1 MESAFVFDI
10 PTKLHFGSGTLDRLH
25 QLGLPGKMAL
35 IVITSG
41 KSTRRNGYLDRVE
54 AQLDMAGIGHVVYD
68 KVTANPQLDNV
79 NEGAAMAREYGCD
92 LIVGLGGGSAMD
104 CAKAIAL
111 AAVNEGD
118 FWDYA
123 GGKTGKGKP
132 FAEKPLPVVAI
143 TTTAGT
149 GSEIDPWFVIT
160 KTETHEKAG
169 MGYPPYSY
177 PAFAIVDPDLMMTVP
192 AKLTAYQGFDALFHA
207 TESVI
212 NRFENSFAEMFALQA
227 VSYVGKYLP
236 KAVEDG
242 SDKDARTYMAM
253 ANTLAGFYM
262 NCTSEHSLEH
272 ELSAFHPEL
281 PHGAGLIMIAR
292 AYYQVM
298 ADSHACDAQMVKL
311 AKALGKEDAASARD
325 FVVALDSLMQ
335 ACGVDALKM
344 SDYGITPEEFPKMV
358 ASARAMGGLFA
369 ADPVMLTDEQLLKI
383 YQESY
388 R

>member
-1 MESAFVFDI
+1 MENSFIFDI
-10 PTKLHFGSGTLDRLH
+10 PTKLRFGSGALNSLH
-25 QLGLPGKMAL
+25 KMGLSGKTAL
-35 IVITSG
+35 IVITNG
-41 KSTRRNGYLDRVE
+41 KSTQRNGYLARVE
-54 AQLDMAGIGHVVYD
+54 EQLDKIGIRYIVYD
-68 KVTANPQLDNV
+68 RVTANPRLENV
-79 NEGAAMAREYGCD
+79 NEGAALARENGCD

-123 GGKTGKGKP
+123 AGKTGKRKP
-132 FAEKPLPVVAI
+132 FTQKPLPMVAI

-160 KTETHEKAG
+160 KTETNEKSG

-177 PAFAIVDPDLMMTVP
+177 PTFAIVDPDLMMTVP

-212 NRFENSFAEMFALQA
+212 NRFENTFAEMFALQA

-236 KAVEDG
+236 GAVADG
-242 SDKDARTYMAM
+242 GDKEARTYMAM

-292 AYYQVM
+292 AYYGIM
-298 ADSHACDAQMVKL
+298 ADSHACDRQMVKL
-311 AKALGKEDAASARD
+311 AKALGKENARSARD
-325 FVVALDSLMQ
+325 FVDALDLLMK
-335 ACGVDALKM
+335 ACGVDELKM
-344 SDYGITPEEFPKMV
+344 SDYGITSEEFPEMV
-358 ASARAMGGLFA
+358 KSARAMGGLFA
-369 ADPVMLTDEQLLKI
+369 ADPVTLSDEQLLKI